1 MGKGMDMARE
11 AKKTYQQIF
20 ESSSICVVLVEP
32 RIPQNVGTIAR
43 LCVCTG
49 AELYLVGSLGFRM
62 GDKFLARAGMDYVD
76 QIKIHHVLDFNEVLE
91 AKPGYTPYYFSTK
104 TTQHFTD
111 VTYPEKVMLV
121 FGSESHGLPEWV
133 LAENPET
140 TVRIPMIASP
150 EARSLNI
157 STSVGIAVYEV
168 CRQLQ
173 ASSLGQS

>member
-1 MGKGMDMARE
+1 MNESDSS
-11 AKKTYQQIF
+11 KTYQTIF

-76 QIKIHHVLDFNEVLE
+76 QITIHHVMDFSEVQL
-91 AKPGYTPYYFSTK
+91 AKPDYTPYYFSTK
-104 TTQHFTD
+104 TTQLHSE
-111 VTYPEKVMLV
+111 VAYPDKVMLV

-133 LAENPET
+133 IAENQDT

-168 CRQLQ
+168 CRQWQ
-173 ASSLGQS
+173 ANR